1 MGHILKIHLDMF
13 ANSIDDLIKFAV
25 LNISIFFPMVA
36 TNVRCQHAT
45 HTHKQALKMPTRRN
59 SLYVFWYQGRQEEA
73 EAMMYE
79 YFQNT
84 QMVRQPPHLLVSTF

>member
-45 HTHKQALKMPTRRN
+45 HTHKQEFIVRFLVPRTPRRSRGNDVRVFSKYTDGTPTTTP
-59 SLYVFWYQGRQEEA
+59 LG
-73 EAMMYE
+73 
-79 YFQNT
+79 
-84 QMVRQPPHLLVSTF
+84 